1 MPVPEMV
8 KNGLNSLFVIWG
20 MFGAS
25 FLPSAFLR
33 CPSLSSCEVSGGRSD
48 VRLCDGYVGLMPSPW
63 LSPSTRPKVAYQ
75 TSPHQAQIGKTR
87 IKTILDQFRN
97 KHARDFKCVFADFQ
111 RLSTPSR
118 ATQSGTPT
126 PT

>member
-1 MPVPEMV
+1 MPVPKMV

-33 CPSLSSCEVSGGRSD
+33 CPSLSNCEVSGGRSD

-63 LSPSTRPKVAYQ
+63 LAPLHPAKSCLPNKPASGANRQNKNKNHFRP
-75 TSPHQAQIGKTR
+75 I
-87 IKTILDQFRN
+87 
-97 KHARDFKCVFADFQ
+97 
-111 RLSTPSR
+111 
-118 ATQSGTPT
+118 
-126 PT
+126 